1 MNVAAILL
9 GLAAAALFAVG
20 SAVEQTTTKQE
31 KTTRTL
37 DPRLFLR
44 LLRRPRW
51 LFGWLPDLGG
61 TVLQAL
67 ALRIGAL
74 ALVEPLM
81 LAGVF
86 LAIPLSAALARRRP
100 YARDLLAV
108 VLGAVGLTAFLVAA
122 APRAGRDT
130 APTGAWLPV
139 VAGIAAVFALCLVL
153 AWRIGGAT
161 RGVLLGVG
169 TGLLYGFAASLLK
182 TVTVQ
187 LGHGLTTLLTNWHV
201 YALVVVGAA
210 GLVLNQN
217 AFQSGRIAA
226 PLTTIALLDPVTSI
240 VIGVTVYE
248 ERLSLHGGRLA
259 VVVVAAALM
268 VYVLWLARGGQP
280 ADDGTGGGQAGG
292 GRTGGGHDS
301 RPPGTD
307 QPAGGGTR

>member
-9 GLAAAALFAVG
+9 GLAAAVLFAVG

-130 APTGAWLPV
+130 APTGPGCRWSPASPRSSRSAWSWPGAS
-139 VAGIAAVFALCLVL
+139 VA
-153 AWRIGGAT
+153 
-161 RGVLLGVG
+161 
-169 TGLLYGFAASLLK
+169 
-182 TVTVQ
+182 
-187 LGHGLTTLLTNWHV
+187 
-201 YALVVVGAA
+201 
-210 GLVLNQN
+210 
-217 AFQSGRIAA
+217 
-226 PLTTIALLDPVTSI
+226 
-240 VIGVTVYE
+240 
-248 ERLSLHGGRLA
+248 
-259 VVVVAAALM
+259 
-268 VYVLWLARGGQP
+268 
-280 ADDGTGGGQAGG
+280 
-292 GRTGGGHDS
+292 
-301 RPPGTD
+301 PPGASCSASA
-307 QPAGGGTR
+307 PACSTASPRPC